1 LSDFSLTVTLSGGGR
16 ERKRNRLNEA
26 GMNRFAKKLMAVLCA
41 ATLAPAAT
49 AQRNENPSQWYS
61 EGVNELQRALQLRPN
76 ENRAKNVILF
86 IGDGMGVST
95 VTAARIF
102 DGQLR
107 GENGEENTL
116 SFEEF
121 PYLAL
126 AKTYN
131 TNLQVADSAGTMT
144 AIMTGVKTKAGLIGV
159 NQNAQRANCK
169 SMQGNTP
176 QTFLEQAAKAGL
188 STGVVTTTRVT
199 HATPAATYA
208 HTPERD
214 WESDA
219 DMPQEARDQGC
230 KDIARQLLELPYG
243 GVNVVLGGGRS
254 KFMPNTAADPAAS
267 GMGERS
273 DKRDLTVEW
282 TKKYRNVAYVWNA
295 QQLAAIDP
303 SKTDHL
309 LGLFN
314 RGDMSFDTERK
325 KEGGSEPSLPE
336 MTKKAIA
343 ILKRNPEGFFLMV
356 EGGRIDHAHHL
367 GNAYHALDETREF
380 ASAVRA
386 AVNATDSKDT
396 LIIVTAD
403 HSHTLSISGEP
414 KRGNSILGK
423 ALSNG
428 DGGKAL
434 DEPLLALDER
444 PYTTLNYINGPGA
457 IAVHNANIDDNGKP
471 DRSRRDLGNIDTTKP
486 DYMQQALIPLKS
498 ESHSGEDVAIYASG
512 PWGHLFHRTVEQ
524 NYIYHVMR
532 YASLD
537 RPKTPIKKAN
547 KPAVKAAQ

>member
-1 LSDFSLTVTLSGGGR
+1 MNHLT
-16 ERKRNRLNEA
+16 
-26 GMNRFAKKLMAVLCA
+26 KKLITVLCVVA
-41 ATLAPAAT
+41 LSPAVF
-49 AQRNENPSQWYS
+49 AQRSESAGQWYAD
-61 EGVNELQRALQLRPN
+61 GANELKRALQLQPN

-86 IGDGMGVST
+86 LGDGMGIST

-107 GENGEENTL
+107 GESGEENVL

-131 TNLQVADSAGTMT
+131 TNQQVPDSAGTMT
-144 AIMTGVKTKAGLIGV
+144 AIMTGVKTEVGLIGV

-169 SMQGNTP
+169 SAQGNSL
-176 QTFLEQAAKAGL
+176 QTFLEQAAKAGM

-230 KDIARQLLELPYG
+230 KDIARQLLEFPFG
-243 GVNVVLGGGRS
+243 GGINVVLGGGRG
-254 KFMPNTAADPAAS
+254 KFTPNTAPDPVDGA
-267 GMGERS
+267 MGARG
-273 DKRDLTVEW
+273 DKRDLTAEW
-282 TKKYRNVAYVWNA
+282 MRKYRNPAYVWNA
-295 QQLAAIDP
+295 QQLAKIDP
-303 SKTDHL
+303 NKVEHL

-314 RGDMSFDTERK
+314 RSHMSFDSDRK
-325 KEGGSEPSLPE
+325 KDNNAEPSLTE

-356 EGGRIDHAHHL
+356 EGGRIDQAHHM

-380 ASAVRA
+380 ANAVRA

-403 HSHTLSISGEP
+403 HGHTLTISGEP
-414 KRGNSILGK
+414 KRGNPILGK
-423 ALSNG
+423 ALGNG
-428 DGGKAL
+428 DAGKPL
-434 DEPLLALDER
+434 NQPLLALDER

-457 IAVHNANIDDNGKP
+457 IAVHSATTDDTGKP
-471 DRSRRDLGNIDTTKP
+471 DRARRDLSNVDTTKP
-486 DYMQQALIPLKS
+486 DYLQQALIPLKS
-498 ESHSGEDVAIYASG
+498 ESHSGEDVPIYATG
-512 PWGHLFHRTVEQ
+512 PWAQLFHRTVEQ
-524 NYIYHVMR
+524 NYIYHVMH
-532 YASLD
+532 YASLE
-537 RPKTPIKKAN
+537 RPKAAVRSGKK
-547 KPAVKAAQ
+547 KHLSTKSKASR